1 MDDHGHVVHSWSP
14 VGKGL
19 HLDGSDGTYVK
30 IKRHDKDCMENP
42 SRCDITIGFF
52 FKFRLASDPGMQI
65 FFGNKD
71 NDDDLY
77 KGVNIFYKS
86 GKIHVFVYG
95 KYKYCTKAIY
105 APLGVWF
112 YLGLIWEQSGTLAVY
127 VDGWLGYANLGTN
140 CGSSPGGL
148 KTRDDYYL
156 GRDTFPI
163 AYYKDLNIWY
173 SKQEKSV
180 LDEKWEEAFGK

>member
-1 MDDHGHVVHSWSP
+1 
-14 VGKGL
+14 
-19 HLDGSDGTYVK
+19 
-30 IKRHDKDCMENP
+30 
-42 SRCDITIGFF
+42 
-52 FKFRLASDPGMQI
+52 MQI

-77 KGVNIFYKS
+77 KGVNIFYNGS
-86 GKIHVFVYG
+86 RIHVFVYG
-95 KYKYCTKAIY
+95 NDKYCTKTIY

-127 VDGWLGYANLGTN
+127 VDGWLGYANLDTN

-180 LDEKWEEAFGK
+180 LDGKWEEAFGK